1 MIVNNKIYNFYALL
15 WIDKENE
22 KEIANILKNK
32 CGVSEKYIQKGM
44 HLTIYHGMCRLPGIK
59 LSTTYEIIKANVNET
74 RFMVMAPGGENS
86 RKHINPTKHPVGIR
100 LTKRN
105 IAIPRI
111 LELRRSIYKHENQTP
126 IKNWKQKTSDW
137 KNAFGSSH
145 YQAHMTII
153 RPGSNVN
160 KKLTVLG
167 NIFRKELKNIYFR
180 KFEIKERI
188 KLE

>member
-1 MIVNNKIYNFYALL
+1 MRSKVYNIYALL
-15 WIDKENE
+15 WIDRDSE
-22 KEIANILKNK
+22 KEISNVLKKK
-32 CGVSEKYIQKGM
+32 CGISEEYIQRGM
-44 HLTIYHGMCRLPGIK
+44 HLTIYHGKRKLPRIK
-59 LSTTYEIIKANVNET
+59 PSTTYEIIKSNVNET
-74 RFMVMAPGGENS
+74 RFMVFAPGGENP
-86 RKHINPTKHPVGIR
+86 RKDIDPIKRPVGIR
-100 LTKRN
+100 LTRRN